1 MTHTMDQMLPQFSM
15 IPITWLTVAV
25 LEDQDQILLQ
35 VLPNYHTN
43 PLDHRVAS
51 LLNHTWLHQ
60 FYLQYLELKAEAT
73 VGTFTLTGNYDLMA
87 SAQIRNF
94 DLQFMAFALIHSFD
108 QPFVDTFGMVN
119 EATTLVIT
127 GFITEH
133 DAFIGLQVE
142 EFGLGEAEV
151 QDEIFQVLLIRE
163 VLQALQ
169 NLASF
174 KA

>member
-1 MTHTMDQMLPQFSM
+1 
-15 IPITWLTVAV
+15 
-25 LEDQDQILLQ
+25 
-35 VLPNYHTN
+35 
-43 PLDHRVAS
+43 
-51 LLNHTWLHQ
+51 
-60 FYLQYLELKAEAT
+60 
-73 VGTFTLTGNYDLMA
+73 MA

-119 EATTLVIT
+119 EATLVIT
-127 GFITEH
+127 GFITEL
-133 DAFIGLQVE
+133 DAFFGLQEE
-142 EFGLGEAEV
+142 EFVPGEVQV

-169 NLASF
+169 NLAFF